1 MKPLLAMIQPL
12 AMQHDVDVVGENFCN
27 TVALF
32 PCRAKPVGVLA
43 AAEEARAMARR
54 EGCGLV
60 EKEQF
65 GPAAPA
71 HHLAPASPE
80 FADASEP
87 RPARPAPRQRFGGG
101 IVNDAAIAGEHPAM
115 RRGDDVAGRRDA
127 VLQGHMLTCSLAP
140 LLRGEGRGEGLLPQ
154 TPNARRVPLTRIF
167 RCAQNPTSPRK
178 RGEARNFT
186 PRRRGSGAGTTAR
199 YPRERRS
206 RCPATLR

>member
-12 AMQHDVDVVGENFCN
+12 AMQHDVNVISANIRN
-27 TVALF
+27 TIALF

-43 AAEEARAMARR
+43 AAEEARAMPRR
-54 EGCGLV
+54 QCGRLV
-60 EKEQF
+60 EEEQL

-71 HHLAPASPE
+71 HHRAPPAAE

-140 LLRGEGRGEGLLPQ
+140 LLRGE
-154 TPNARRVPLTRIF
+154 
-167 RCAQNPTSPRK
+167 
-178 RGEARNFT
+178 
-186 PRRRGSGAGTTAR
+186 
-199 YPRERRS
+199 
-206 RCPATLR
+206 